1 MKKSASSLALAAL
14 CCFGGTLH
22 AAAPAGGGSRLYCC
36 QDSSGKQV
44 CGDILP
50 QVCYGRA
57 YREIGADGRTVR
69 EVDAPLTAE
78 QRAQKV
84 AEEAKRKE
92 EEARQK
98 EQQRKDQAL
107 MDTFITPAQ
116 KHQRRLGDKGQHPLV
131 IQRTPL
137 RRQVDHTTGGPH
149 GSGLPGLCR
158 HDGFLQRAGQHDH
171 PGATAIGPIIDG
183 AMPILGEI
191 PRVPAIQLVETT
203 LQRPARDAEAR
214 EGGEHLGKQGDDIV
228 GLATF
233 RDTHQSASHSTRM
246 VPASM
251 STAVT

>member
-1 MKKSASSLALAAL
+1 MKQRLRAIARNTALKKSASSLALAAL

-22 AAAPAGGGSRLYCC
+22 AAPPAGGGSRLYCC

-84 AEEAKRKE
+84 AEDAKRKE

-107 MDTFITPAQ
+107 MDTYANVEDIEQMMRDPA
-116 KHQRRLGDKGQHPLV
+116 P
-131 IQRTPL
+131 
-137 RRQVDHTTGGPH
+137 
-149 GSGLPGLCR
+149 
-158 HDGFLQRAGQHDH
+158 
-171 PGATAIGPIIDG
+171 
-183 AMPILGEI
+183 LGERELGGADI
-191 PRVPAIQLVETT
+191 HRAIELHRVGVDDLRAQAVLAKRHSEVECEIR
-203 LQRPARDAEAR
+203 LAGRGRPD
-214 EGGEHLGKQGDDIV
+214 HSDD
-228 GLATF
+228 
-233 RDTHQSASHSTRM
+233 RQ
-246 VPASM
+246 
-251 STAVT
+251 

>member
-84 AEEAKRKE
+84 AEDAKRKE
-92 EEARQK
+92 EADVRNQAESLVYQTEK
-98 EQQRKDQAL
+98 FVKDQREAE
-107 MDTFITPAQ
+107 
-116 KHQRRLGDKGQHPLV
+116 
-131 IQRTPL
+131 
-137 RRQVDHTTGGPH
+137 GGSKVPEET
-149 GSGLPGLCR
+149 L
-158 HDGFLQRAGQHDH
+158 
-171 PGATAIGPIIDG
+171 TKVDG
-183 AMPILGEI
+183 AI
-191 PRVPAIQLVETT
+191 
-203 LQRPARDAEAR
+203 AEASV
-214 EGGEHLGKQGDDIV
+214 EAAGEEHALQAAHEPLLRGRGPVQGR
-228 GLATF
+228 A
-233 RDTHQSASHSTRM
+233 ASRR
-246 VPASM
+246 A
-251 STAVT
+251 

>member
-1 MKKSASSLALAAL
+1 MKQRLRAIARNTALKKSASSLALAAL

-22 AAAPAGGGSRLYCC
+22 AAPPAGGGSRLYCC

-107 MDTFITPAQ
+107 MDTYANVEDIES
-116 KHQRRLGDKGQHPLV
+116 
-131 IQRTPL
+131 L
-137 RRQVDHTTGGPH
+137 RKR
-149 GSGLPGLCR
+149 S
-158 HDGFLQRAGQHDH
+158 
-171 PGATAIGPIIDG
+171 IE
-183 AMPILGEI
+183 EI
-191 PRVPAIQLVETT
+191 HKSIKN
-203 LQRPARDAEAR
+203 AEAR
-214 EGGEHLGKQGDDIV
+214 IVEIRALRKKFENEAEFYKKKKLPADVEKGLSDTDFEIKGQEAIIQSKKKEIDAVQAKYDDDRKRF
-228 GLATF
+228 LELMHRRA
-233 RDTHQSASHSTRM
+233 A
-246 VPASM
+246 PK
-251 STAVT
+251 

>member
-22 AAAPAGGGSRLYCC
+22 AAPPAGGGSRLYCC

-57 YREIGADGRTVR
+57 YREIGTDGRTVR

-84 AEEAKRKE
+84 AEDATRKE

-107 MDTFITPAQ
+107 MDTYANVEDIESLRKRSIEEIHKSIKNAETRIVEIRALRKKFENEAEFYKKKKLPADVE
-116 KHQRRLGDKGQHPLV
+116 KGLSDTDFEIKGQEAI
-131 IQRTPL
+131 IQSKKKEIDAVQAKYDEDRKRFL
-137 RRQVDHTTGGPH
+137 ELMHRRAAP
-149 GSGLPGLCR
+149 
-158 HDGFLQRAGQHDH
+158 
-171 PGATAIGPIIDG
+171 
-183 AMPILGEI
+183 
-191 PRVPAIQLVETT
+191 
-203 LQRPARDAEAR
+203 
-214 EGGEHLGKQGDDIV
+214 K
-228 GLATF
+228 
-233 RDTHQSASHSTRM
+233 
-246 VPASM
+246 
-251 STAVT
+251 

>member
-1 MKKSASSLALAAL
+1 MKQRLRAIARNTALKKSASSLALAAL

-84 AEEAKRKE
+84 AEDAKRKE

-107 MDTFITPAQ
+107 MDTYANVEDIESLRKRSIEEIHKSIKNAETRIVEIRALRKKFENEAEFYKKKTLPPDVRKGLADTDSDIGVQEAFIADKKKELATVRARYDEN
-116 KHQRRLGDKGQHPLV
+116 KRRFIDLM
-131 IQRTPL
+131 T
-137 RRQVDHTTGGPH
+137 
-149 GSGLPGLCR
+149 
-158 HDGFLQRAGQHDH
+158 QRA
-171 PGATAIGPIIDG
+171 PK
-183 AMPILGEI
+183 
-191 PRVPAIQLVETT
+191 R
-203 LQRPARDAEAR
+203 
-214 EGGEHLGKQGDDIV
+214 
-228 GLATF
+228 
-233 RDTHQSASHSTRM
+233 
-246 VPASM
+246 
-251 STAVT
+251 